1 MDEHVSNHHF
11 IYAFLNNSD
20 DVSKDELLHLIEC
33 KSCLG
38 RMIAA
43 YPNKDWILKT
53 ALNRI
58 NDESRIG

>member
-11 IYAFLNNSD
+11 IYAFLNNGD
-20 DVSKDELLHLIEC
+20 DVSKEQLMHLIEC
-33 KSCLG
+33 EKCLG

-43 YPNKDWILKT
+43 YPDKNWILTT

-58 NDESRIG
+58 NDGHGIK

>member
-38 RMIAA
+38 KMIAA

-53 ALNRI
+53 A
-58 NDESRIG
+58 G